1 MQSLW
6 EATCNMPSFD
16 PLPGDIR
23 TDALVIGAGMAGI
36 LTAYL
41 LQSWGRKTVLLEAN
55 RVCGGVTKGTTAK
68 VTSQHSLIY
77 AKLMETIG
85 LRAARQYTD
94 ANEQAVEGYRSLIR
108 ANGIDCEW
116 EEQSAYLYSVKDA
129 ALLQKEAAAAK
140 KLGIAAQVTDRI
152 GGLPFAVKA
161 ALRFENQAQFHP
173 LKFAAALLKEL
184 TVYEQTRV
192 TELKDQ
198 EAVTARGSV
207 FAKDIVFATHYPFV
221 NVPGFYFARL
231 HQERSY
237 VLALRDAPKVEGM
250 ALGIDSP
257 SYSFRNSGDYLLLGG
272 AGHRTGENQAGG
284 RYEELRRQ
292 AKAWYPDAKEAYCW
306 SAQDGITPDAVPYIG
321 RYSSSRPHWY
331 VAAGFQKWGMTS
343 SMVAART
350 IAEMITGKA
359 NDGAGVFSP
368 QRLHVA
374 ASAKVLAEDTGKAV
388 SNLAKEIFKAPPQAL
403 LDVLPGKSGIV
414 DYEGEKVGVY
424 RNEEGD
430 CFYVTT
436 RCPHLGC
443 QLAFNPDERT
453 WECPCHGS
461 RFDYRGKLLDGPAQ
475 TDITLVFAE
484 EA

>member
-6 EATCNMPSFD
+6 EATCKMPSFD

-41 LQSWGRKTVLLEAN
+41 LQSWGRKTILLEAN
-55 RVCGGVTKGTTAK
+55 RVCSGVTKGTTAK
-68 VTSQHSLIY
+68 ITSQHNLIY
-77 AKLMETIG
+77 AKLTETIG
-85 LRAARQYTD
+85 LKAAGQYAD
-94 ANEQAVEGYRSLIR
+94 ANERAVEGYRSLIR
-108 ANGIDCEW
+108 AKGIDCEW
-116 EEQSAYLYSVKDA
+116 EEQAAYLYSVKDA
-129 ALLQKEAAAAK
+129 KPLQKEAAAAK
-140 KLGIAAQVTDRI
+140 KLGIAAQVTDQI

-173 LKFAAALLKEL
+173 LKFAAALLKDL

-198 EAVTARGSV
+198 EAVTDRGRV
-207 FAKDIVFATHYPFV
+207 FAKDIVFTTHYPFV

-292 AKAWYPDAKEAYCW
+292 AKSGTPTPRKLTTGRLRTASLPTPSPT
-306 SAQDGITPDAVPYIG
+306 SAGIPPPGHT
-321 RYSSSRPHWY
+321 
-331 VAAGFQKWGMTS
+331 GM
-343 SMVAART
+343 
-350 IAEMITGKA
+350 
-359 NDGAGVFSP
+359 
-368 QRLHVA
+368 
-374 ASAKVLAEDTGKAV
+374 
-388 SNLAKEIFKAPPQAL
+388 
-403 LDVLPGKSGIV
+403 
-414 DYEGEKVGVY
+414 
-424 RNEEGD
+424 
-430 CFYVTT
+430 
-436 RCPHLGC
+436 
-443 QLAFNPDERT
+443 
-453 WECPCHGS
+453 
-461 RFDYRGKLLDGPAQ
+461 
-475 TDITLVFAE
+475 
-484 EA
+484 

>member
-68 VTSQHSLIY
+68 VTSQHNLIY

-94 ANEQAVEGYRSLIR
+94 ANERAVEGYRSLIR

-173 LKFAAALLKEL
+173 LKFAAALLKDL

-198 EAVTARGSV
+198 EAVTDRGSV

-292 AKAWYPDAKEAYCW
+292 AKAWYPDAKEAYYW

>member
-68 VTSQHSLIY
+68 VTSQHNLIY

-94 ANEQAVEGYRSLIR
+94 ANERAVEGYRSLIR

-173 LKFAAALLKEL
+173 LKFAAALLKDL

-198 EAVTARGSV
+198 EAVTDRGSV

-292 AKAWYPDAKEAYCW
+292 AKAWYPDAKEAYYW

-461 RFDYRGKLLDGPAQ
+461 RFDYRGKLLDPPAQ
-475 TDITLVFAE
+475 TDITLVCAE

>member
-68 VTSQHSLIY
+68 VTSQHNLIY

-85 LRAARQYTD
+85 LRAARQYAD
-94 ANEQAVEGYRSLIR
+94 ANERAVEGYRSLIR

-192 TELKDQ
+192 IELKDQ

-331 VAAGFQKWGMTS
+331 VAAGFQKWGITS

-359 NDGAGVFSP
+359 NDGTGVFSP

>member
-1 MQSLW
+1 M
-6 EATCNMPSFD
+6 
-16 PLPGDIR
+16 
-23 TDALVIGAGMAGI
+23 
-36 LTAYL
+36 
-41 LQSWGRKTVLLEAN
+41 
-55 RVCGGVTKGTTAK
+55 TKGTTAK
-68 VTSQHSLIY
+68 VTSQHNLIY
-77 AKLMETIG
+77 AKLIETIG
-85 LRAARQYTD
+85 LRAAGQYAD
-94 ANEQAVEGYRSLIR
+94 ANERAVEGYRSLIR
-108 ANGIDCEW
+108 AKGIDCEW

-173 LKFAAALLKEL
+173 LKFAAALLKDL

-198 EAVTARGSV
+198 EAVTDRGSV

-231 HQERSY
+231 RQERSY

-292 AKAWYPDAKEAYCW
+292 AKAWYPDAKEAYYW